1 MVAIDGP
8 AGSGKSTVARLVAQQ
23 LGAVFLDTGAI
34 YRCLALMSQ
43 RGAIDWADEN
53 LLANLART
61 LPIRF
66 VRDGSRQRVLLADED
81 VTEAIR
87 TPEISTGASR
97 VSRHPAV
104 RSALMDLQRGF
115 AAGRTVV
122 AEGRDTGT
130 VVFPQAPLKVFLVAS
145 PEVRARRRHAE
156 LTAAGQQVAFERVL
170 ADQTRRDEADSS
182 RQAAPLRAAADAVT
196 VDTSGLDVDQVV
208 EVIVGLAVER
218 LPSQPTSKSHE
229 PPQA

>member
-1 MVAIDGP
+1 MDVVSRCSSVVAIDGP
-8 AGSGKSTVARLVAQQ
+8 AGSGKSTVARLVAHR

-43 RGAIDWADEN
+43 RAGIHWADEG
-53 LLANLART
+53 LLADLARG

-66 VRDGSRQRVLLADED
+66 VRDGSRQRVLLEHED

-87 TPEISTGASR
+87 TPEMSTGASQ

-104 RSALMDLQRGF
+104 RGALMDLQRGF
-115 AAGRTVV
+115 ATGRTVV

-130 VVFPQAPLKVFLVAS
+130 AVFPQAPLKVFLIAS

-156 LTAAGQQVAFERVL
+156 LTTAGQKVLFERVL
-170 ADQTRRDEADSS
+170 ADQTRRDEADST
-182 RQAAPLRAAADAVT
+182 REAAPLRPAADAVT
-196 VDTSGLDVDQVV
+196 LDTSELDVDQVV
-208 EVIVGLAVER
+208 QHIVDLATER
-218 LPSQPTSKSHE
+218 LGD
-229 PPQA
+229 

>member
-1 MVAIDGP
+1 MDVASRCSSVVAIDGP
-8 AGSGKSTVARLVAQQ
+8 AGSGKSTVARLVAQK

-43 RGAIDWADEN
+43 RAGIDWVEES
-53 LLANLART
+53 LLADLARR

-66 VRDGSRQRVLLADED
+66 ARDGSHQRVLLAEED

-87 TPEISTGASR
+87 TPAISTGASQ

-104 RSALMDLQRGF
+104 RGALMDLQRGF
-115 AAGRTVV
+115 ATGRTVV

-130 VVFPQAPLKVFLVAS
+130 AVFPQAPLKVFLIAS
-145 PEVRARRRHAE
+145 AEVRARRRHAE
-156 LTAAGQQVAFERVL
+156 LTAAGQKVAFEGVL

-182 RQAAPLRAAADAVT
+182 RETAPLRAAADAVT
-196 VDTSGLDVDQVV
+196 VDTSALDVDQVV
-208 EVIVGLAVER
+208 QLIVALAAER
-218 LPSQPTSKSHE
+218 LRS
-229 PPQA
+229 